1 MHPRECYA
9 AGRRKGRSKVW
20 IGDDA
25 TTQSYPWLTQKLRYA
40 SPRMEL
46 SPSSQHDTMCKAA
59 IIQCQRP
66 SARARHAVV
75 GRLAYRL

>member
-1 MHPRECYA
+1 
-9 AGRRKGRSKVW
+9 
-20 IGDDA
+20 
-25 TTQSYPWLTQKLRYA
+25 
-40 SPRMEL
+40 MEL

-75 GRLAYRL
+75 GRLAYRLWRQRVTAPAITVKMAPLAPAIIAWPMMGP